1 MGLLSAN
8 ISFYSLSLIHP
19 LKIITEVDKAIVTQT
34 PKILSMTCEG
44 WLLGIDSLFCLENKI
59 TVELLGLINEEI
71 AGALHF
77 LCQGKCKVL
86 E

>member
-1 MGLLSAN
+1 MGLLFAN
-8 ISFYSLSLIHP
+8 ISFYCLSLIHP
-19 LKIITEVDKAIVTQT
+19 LKIITEIDKAIVTQT